1 MPNNI
6 SLISTNILTDSGVPL
21 SAATS
26 GTSGGPGSSG
36 SSGTS
41 GGTGLSGSSGTS
53 GTAGVGYANITST
66 TSATPA
72 STGTITLTTNSQGAF
87 VTGDRVR
94 AINTSSNLFEGI
106 VTITGGTSFA
116 IAADYNL
123 GTTLATSWTITLTG
137 VRGVS
142 GTAGTAGTAGTSA
155 TSGNTG
161 ASGSSGTS
169 GANGGAGPTGP
180 TGPTGPSGT
189 SNTYA
194 TAMNQYVNTN
204 SNPSF
209 GTIYASGEVYAY
221 YSDDRLKD
229 RIGEI
234 KSATDKIMSLD
245 AFYYI
250 ANELAKEFGY
260 TDNKIEV
267 GLSAQQIK
275 AVMPETVSLAP
286 FDRNQDTGES
296 LSGENYITVNYAK
309 LVTLL
314 VAGFKE
320 QQKEIEELKR
330 K

>member
-26 GTSGGPGSSG
+26 GTSGGAGVAGTSG

-41 GGTGLSGSSGTS
+41 GATGLSGSSGTS
-53 GTAGVGYANITST
+53 G
-66 TSATPA
+66 AT
-72 STGTITLTTNSQGAF
+72 GA
-87 VTGDRVR
+87 
-94 AINTSSNLFEGI
+94 A
-106 VTITGGTSFA
+106 GTS
-116 IAADYNL
+116 
-123 GTTLATSWTITLTG
+123 GS
-137 VRGVS
+137 S
-142 GTAGTAGTAGTSA
+142 GLSRTAGTS
-155 TSGNTG
+155 GG
-161 ASGSSGTS
+161 SGSSGTS
-169 GANGGAGPTGP
+169 GANGAAGGTGP

-189 SNTYA
+189 SNVYA

-250 ANELAKEFGY
+250 ANELAKQFGY

-275 AVMPETVSLAP
+275 SVMPETVSLAP